1 MNSITQYIKDSF
13 RLVVWLVFKP
23 ISFKRKYEALTEHK
37 NTIGTRFKYT
47 VQVMAQALPAMLI
60 MVGIMGCL
68 YPLLTAESF
77 NWLGAA
83 FSVAFGVA
91 FGVAGGVA
99 FGVAVGVAFGVAGG
113 VALGV
118 ALGVAGGEAI
128 DLPLG
133 MALGVALGVAIDVTF
148 GVALGVAYGVAG
160 GVAFGVAGGVAR
172 GVAGGVASV
181 LALLRVHLW
190 LPELLWIALLYC
202 RQIFLGTPPSLT
214 LLPFYYDE
222 VIILPLPFLEKW
234 LVQNYDRSPNQTLE
248 TLDYL
253 TNSTNQQK
261 LAAKARISIVVESL
275 NRVQNFSQLTTIHQ
289 QFTWLPNPLPAEFD
303 SSITE
308 LLEISQDARAA
319 ETATS
324 VYRTVELLN
333 RPIQRLSDL
342 QKALAFNKSRHRL
355 SLGQTSQRWL
365 SLLTTA
371 QDNYRQQVGR
381 QAEIPQAYIAGNGL
395 NPDDAKERFKGRLD
409 IFQQIETISLSPS
422 PPVLLLYGGR
432 RTGKTSSLKYLPQ
445 KVDSSLVPLLVDLQ
459 GTALSEQ
466 MSSFAQSFAGQMI
479 DFARANHRLNIP
491 PPSPEALNRDPFPTL
506 LKWFQEIENLKPH
519 KRFLLCLDEFERL
532 SEVINATNNK
542 APLNFFRSVMQNN
555 QRWILL
561 FSGSHTLDELEPYWN
576 DALIN
581 AQSLRMTY
589 LHRNEAIDLIRHP
602 VQEFPDIYSDATVE
616 RILRWTNCQP
626 YLIQLLGTVLVDE
639 LNQRPEPLSQ
649 RPTPEDIDQIIPK
662 VRDRGINYFRELWKN
677 TITEEQRQI
686 LSQFISEGHLENVSK
701 IQIKTLIEDKEI
713 LIKTNEHYS
722 FQVPLAETYFRQQ
735 VE

>member
-1 MNSITQYIKDSF
+1 MNSIMQYIKDSF
-13 RLVVWLVFKP
+13 KLVYWLVFKP
-23 ISFKRKYEALTEHK
+23 ISFRRKYEALTEQK
-37 NTIGTRFKYT
+37 NTIRTRFKYT
-47 VQVMAQALPAMLI
+47 VQAIAQALPAMLI
-60 MVGIMGCL
+60 MVGIVGWL
-68 YPLLTAESF
+68 YTYFTAKSF
-77 NWLGAA
+77 DWFGAA
-83 FSVAFGVA
+83 FFATVGMALGVAFGVAESVAFGVA
-91 FGVAGGVA
+91 YGLV
-99 FGVAVGVAFGVAGG
+99 
-113 VALGV
+113 
-118 ALGVAGGEAI
+118 E
-128 DLPLG
+128 
-133 MALGVALGVAIDVTF
+133 
-148 GVALGVAYGVAG
+148 GVAYGVAYGVILGVIAGVTG
-160 GVAFGVAGGVAR
+160 GVIAGVTGGAAYGIAVGVAVGV
-172 GVAGGVASV
+172 VSV
-181 LALLRVHLW
+181 LGLLRYYFW
-190 LPELLWIALLYC
+190 LLELFWLGLLNI
-202 RQIFLGTPPSLT
+202 RQILSGTPPSLN

-222 VIILPLPFLEKW
+222 FIILPLPFLEKW
-234 LVQNYDRSPNQTLE
+234 LVQNYDRSPNQTLQ

-275 NRVQNFSQLTTIHQ
+275 NRVLNFSQLTTIHQ

-319 ETATS
+319 EIATS
-324 VYRTVELLN
+324 AYRTVELLN

-395 NPDDAKERFKGRLD
+395 NPDDARERFKGRLD
-409 IFQQIETISLSPS
+409 IFQQIETISLSDS

-491 PPSPEALNRDPFPTL
+491 PPSPEALNHDPFPTL
-506 LKWFQEIENLKPH
+506 LKWFQTIENLKPH

-602 VQEFPDIYSDATVE
+602 VQEFPEIYSDATVE
-616 RILRWTNCQP
+616 RILYWTNCQP

-639 LNQRPEPLSQ
+639 LNKRPEPLSQ
-649 RPTPEDIDQIIPK
+649 RPTPDDIDQLIPK

-686 LSQFISEGHLENVSK
+686 LSQFISEGHLENVPK
-701 IQIKTLIEDKEI
+701 RQIKTLIEDKEI
-713 LIKTNEHYS
+713 LIKINEHYA

>member
-1 MNSITQYIKDSF
+1 MMSGFVQYLKNSF
-13 RLVVWLVFKP
+13 LLVYWVFFKP
-23 ISFKRKYEALTEHK
+23 YSLDRKLSIPIAQ
-37 NTIGTRFKYT
+37 NNNANVRFRYT
-47 VQVMAQALPAMLI
+47 FQALAQSFLAIIIIVGTVGLFYPHFVVDGFNWTGAMLDI
-60 MVGIMGCL
+60 GVGI
-68 YPLLTAESF
+68 
-77 NWLGAA
+77 
-83 FSVAFGVA
+83 V
-91 FGVAGGVA
+91 GGVA
-99 FGVAVGVAFGVAGG
+99 YGRIG
-113 VALGV
+113 
-118 ALGVAGGEAI
+118 
-128 DLPLG
+128 
-133 MALGVALGVAIDVTF
+133 
-148 GVALGVAYGVAG
+148 GVAYGVAG
-160 GVAFGVAGGVAR
+160 GIAFSVTGGIVGGMAGNIPGGIAFSTAVYGVAMGMTYGVAY
-172 GVAGGVASV
+172 GVKGGAAYG
-181 LALLRVHLW
+181 LAYGVIIGTFYCLAVSIVFGLMVGLSCGTATIGIVIGVITGVVFGIFAFLIAIRVHLW
-190 LPELLWIALLYC
+190 LFELLWVFLLYSC
-202 RQIFLGTPPSLT
+202 QIFVRTSPPLSLM
-214 LLPFYYDE
+214 PFFYNE
-222 VIILPLPFLEKW
+222 QILLPLPLLEKW
-234 LVQNYDRSPNQTLE
+234 LIQHYDRSPAQTLQ

-275 NRVQNFSQLTTIHQ
+275 SRVQKFSQLTTIHQ

-308 LLEISQDARAA
+308 LLEISQDSRAA

-324 VYRTVELLN
+324 AYRTVELLN
-333 RPIQRLSDL
+333 RPIQRLTDL

-371 QDNYRQQVGR
+371 QDNYRQQVSSA
-381 QAEIPQAYIAGNGL
+381 AEIPQAYIAGNGL
-395 NPDDAKERFKGRLD
+395 NPDDAKERFKGRQD

-466 MSSFAQSFAGQMI
+466 MSSFAQTFADQI
-479 DFARANHRLNIP
+479 ITFARNNHRLNIP
-491 PPSPEALNRDPFPTL
+491 SPSPESLNHDPFPTL
-506 LKWFQEIENLKPH
+506 LKWFQEIENLQPH

-561 FSGSHTLDELEPYWN
+561 FSGSHTLDELESYWN

-602 VQEFPDIYSDATVE
+602 IQQFPDIYSDATVE
-616 RILRWTNCQP
+616 RILYWTNCQP

-639 LNQRPEPLSQ
+639 LNKRSEPLTQ
-649 RPTPEDIDQIIPK
+649 RPTPNA
-662 VRDRGINYFRELWKN
+662 RRY
-677 TITEEQRQI
+677 
-686 LSQFISEGHLENVSK
+686 
-701 IQIKTLIEDKEI
+701 
-713 LIKTNEHYS
+713 
-722 FQVPLAETYFRQQ
+722 
-735 VE
+735 

>member
-1 MNSITQYIKDSF
+1 
-13 RLVVWLVFKP
+13 V
-23 ISFKRKYEALTEHK
+23 
-37 NTIGTRFKYT
+37 
-47 VQVMAQALPAMLI
+47 
-60 MVGIMGCL
+60 
-68 YPLLTAESF
+68 AE
-77 NWLGAA
+77 
-83 FSVAFGVA
+83 SVAFGVA
-91 FGVAGGVA
+91 YGLV
-99 FGVAVGVAFGVAGG
+99 
-113 VALGV
+113 
-118 ALGVAGGEAI
+118 E
-128 DLPLG
+128 
-133 MALGVALGVAIDVTF
+133 
-148 GVALGVAYGVAG
+148 GVAYGVAYGVILGVIAGVTG
-160 GVAFGVAGGVAR
+160 GVIAGVTGGAAYGIAVGVAVGV
-172 GVAGGVASV
+172 VSV
-181 LALLRVHLW
+181 LGLLRYYFW
-190 LPELLWIALLYC
+190 LLELFWLGLLNI
-202 RQIFLGTPPSLT
+202 RQILSGTPPSLN

-222 VIILPLPFLEKW
+222 FIILPLPFLEKW
-234 LVQNYDRSPNQTLE
+234 LVQNYDRSPNQTLQ

-275 NRVQNFSQLTTIHQ
+275 NRVLNFSQLTTIHQ

-319 ETATS
+319 EIATS
-324 VYRTVELLN
+324 AYRTVELLN

-395 NPDDAKERFKGRLD
+395 NPDDARERFKGRLD

-466 MSSFAQSFAGQMI
+466 MSSFAQSFASQMI

-602 VQEFPDIYSDATVE
+602 VQEFPEIYSDATVE
-616 RILRWTNCQP
+616 RILYWTNCQP

-639 LNQRPEPLSQ
+639 LNKRPEPLSQ
-649 RPTPEDIDQIIPK
+649 RPTPDDIDQLIPK

-686 LSQFISEGHLENVSK
+686 LSQFISEGHLENVPK
-701 IQIKTLIEDKEI
+701 RQIKTLIEDKEI
-713 LIKTNEHYS
+713 LIKINEHYA